1 MKKSAG
7 DLQSAVSP
15 PVGPG
20 QSPGGGPNGEPPG
33 SSASMGF
40 ENLLL

>member
-1 MKKSAG
+1 MKNSLG

-15 PVGPG
+15 PVGPE
-20 QSPGGGPNGEPPG
+20 QSPVKLPRGEAPEN
-33 SSASMGF
+33 SVYLGF